1 MSGADY
7 ARFAELSFDDFRRLA
22 GDEGLSP
29 YERIGFPDDYRK
41 GHERAIFEDICRK
54 LPALG
59 GADSDSGSVVVDI
72 GPGCSELPQMIRARC
87 EERGHQLV
95 FVDSAEMLA
104 HHADGP
110 GLRKVPGR
118 FPEVAAELED
128 LRGTAA
134 AILAYSVLQYVF
146 EDGSVFG
153 FLDAALQ
160 LLAPGG
166 ALLIGDLP
174 NASMR
179 SRYFASDAGRAQHEA
194 FSGGGTPPP
203 VSFNEIQRGR
213 LDDAAVLGLVAR
225 ARAAGFHAWV
235 VPQDA
240 RLPMANRREDLLAV
254 RP

>member
-1 MSGADY
+1 MGDADY

-22 GDEGLSP
+22 NDEQLSP

-41 GHERAIFEDICRK
+41 GYERAIFEDICRK
-54 LPALG
+54 LPAIV
-59 GADSDSGSVVVDI
+59 SGSGSLVVDI
-72 GPGCSELPQMIRARC
+72 GPGCSELPQMVRAAC
-87 EERGHQLV
+87 EERDHQLV
-95 FVDSAEMLA
+95 FVDSPEMLD
-104 HHADGP
+104 HHPDGP
-110 GLRKVPGR
+110 GLRKIAGR
-118 FPEVAAELED
+118 FPEVASEIDD
-128 LRGTAA
+128 LRGTAGA
-134 AILAYSVLQYVF
+134 VLAYSVLQYVF

-153 FLDAALQ
+153 FLDAALE

-179 SRYFASDAGRAQHEA
+179 SRYFASDAGRARHEE
-194 FSGGGTPPP
+194 FSGGSTPPP
-203 VSFNEIQRGR
+203 VSFNELQRGR

-235 VPQDA
+235 VPQDP